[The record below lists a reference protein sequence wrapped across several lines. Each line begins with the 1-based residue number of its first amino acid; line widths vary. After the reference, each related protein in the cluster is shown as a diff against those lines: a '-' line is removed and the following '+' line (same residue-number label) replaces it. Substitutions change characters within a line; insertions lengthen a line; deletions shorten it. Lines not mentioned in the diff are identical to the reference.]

1 MGRPKHIETPD
12 DMWQLFQEY
21 RKWCKD
27 NPRYLYQLSNKTGEA
42 VPVPLERPLTVVGF
56 RAFAADKHK
65 SVEDYFANSEGR
77 YSAYATIC
85 RTIEANIK
93 QDQIE
98 GGMAGQ
104 YNPSI
109 TQRLNGLTEK
119 TDITSGGQS
128 ISEVKVNI
136 IRPTE

>member
-1 MGRPKHIETPD
+1 MGRPKNIETPD
-12 DMWQLFQEY
+12 DMWQLFLEY

-65 SVEDYFANSEGR
+65 SVEDYFANTEGR
-77 YSAYATIC
+77 YSEFTTIC

-93 QDQIE
+93 L
-98 GGMAGQ
+98 
-104 YNPSI
+104 S
-109 TQRLNGLTEK
+109 
-119 TDITSGGQS
+119 
-128 ISEVKVNI
+128 
-136 IRPTE
+136 